1 MIYIKKIIP
10 IILILLIS
18 ISKSNSVIKDSL
30 FATIGNKAV
39 THSDIVREIK
49 IILIINGQNFSEES
63 RKALHQAALQSL
75 IRRNIKKIEIEK
87 FETLEFSKADLQNQL
102 NRLASNL
109 NLDFETFKN
118 IFINNG
124 IDFSAV
130 EDNFRTELLWNTLIF
145 SMYKNQLS
153 VNLAEIEEQLIS
165 IKNKNEVEE
174 LFLSEIVVNPVAK
187 DKIKNEVDKIKNR
200 IKSEGFKKA
209 AIDLSISET
218 ALSGGNLGWI
228 SENVIAQKFKSNI
241 IKTPIGQV
249 SEPIFL
255 PNGIFFFK
263 VEDKRK
269 VKQFEDLEK
278 VKNQLVDAEKNKILQ
293 MHSLSHY
300 DGIRRTI
307 AINYY

>member
-1 MIYIKKIIP
+1 MIGEPDIIP
-10 IILILLIS
+10 RSFKKAIIDPE
-18 ISKSNSVIKDSL
+18 KVI
-30 FATIGNKAV
+30 AP
-39 THSDIVREIK
+39 
-49 IILIINGQNFSEES
+49 
-63 RKALHQAALQSL
+63 
-75 IRRNIKKIEIEK
+75 IE
-87 FETLEFSKADLQNQL
+87 AP
-102 NRLASNL
+102 
-109 NLDFETFKN
+109 
-118 IFINNG
+118 
-124 IDFSAV
+124 ID
-130 EDNFRTELLWNTLIF
+130 
-145 SMYKNQLS
+145 
-153 VNLAEIEEQLIS
+153 IS
-165 IKNKNEVEE
+165 IK
-174 LFLSEIVVNPVAK
+174 LEILISPGEPRLKAP
-187 DKIKNEVDKIKNR
+187 
-200 IKSEGFKKA
+200 GFKKA

>member
-1 MIYIKKIIP
+1 MIYIKKIVP
-10 IILILLIS
+10 VILILLIL
-18 ISKSNSVIKDSL
+18 ISKSNSIIKDSIY
-30 FATIGNKAV
+30 ATIGNKAV
-39 THSDIVREIK
+39 TNSDIVREIK
-49 IILIINGQNFSEES
+49 IILIVNGQNFSEER
-63 RKALHQAALQSL
+63 RKMLHEAAIQSL
-75 IRRNIKKIEIEK
+75 IRRSIKKIEIEK
-87 FETLEFSKADLQNQL
+87 FDTLEFNKNDLQNEL

-130 EDNFRTELLWNTLIF
+130 EDNFETELLWNTLIF

-153 VNLAEIEEQLIS
+153 VNLEEIEEQLIS
-165 IKNKNEVEE
+165 IKNKDKVEE
-174 LFLSEIVVNPVAK
+174 LFLSEIVVKPVAK
-187 DKIKNEVDKIKNR
+187 NKIKDEVNKIRNR
-200 IKSEGFKKA
+200 IKSEGFERI

-228 SENVIAQKFKSNI
+228 SENIIAKKFKATI
-241 IKTPIGQV
+241 INTSIGQV

-255 PNGIFFFK
+255 PTGIYFFK
-263 VEDKRK
+263 VKDKRK
-269 VKQFEDLEK
+269 IEQFKDLEK
-278 VKNQLVDAEKNKILQ
+278 VKKQLIDAEKNKILQ